1 MKTNKYKA
9 IVIGGSAGS
18 MEVLLKFF
26 HVLPK
31 TFRVPIIIACHLHPL
46 DNGGLVEFFKL
57 QTNLRIK
64 EAEDKEQIRS
74 GYIYFSPANYHLLI
88 EQDNTFSLSVDPR
101 VNYARPSIDVL
112 FESAAVA
119 WADELI
125 GIILTGANSD
135 GTAGICAIKL
145 NQGLTIA
152 QDPSDSAYPVMPQA
166 AIDTGKIDI
175 ILCVD
180 ELDMVL
186 QYIGLDIKTKG
197 SHNAG

>member
-1 MKTNKYKA
+1 M
-9 IVIGGSAGS
+9 
-18 MEVLLKFF
+18 
-26 HVLPK
+26 
-31 TFRVPIIIACHLHPL
+31 
-46 DNGGLVEFFKL
+46 
-57 QTNLRIK
+57 
-64 EAEDKEQIRS
+64 
-74 GYIYFSPANYHLLI
+74 
-88 EQDNTFSLSVDPR
+88 SVDPK